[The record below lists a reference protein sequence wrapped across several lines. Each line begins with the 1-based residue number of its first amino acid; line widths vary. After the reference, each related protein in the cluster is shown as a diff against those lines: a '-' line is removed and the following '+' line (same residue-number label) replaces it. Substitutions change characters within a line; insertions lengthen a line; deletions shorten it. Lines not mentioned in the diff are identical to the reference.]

1 MRIDHGDAIVL
12 EGIVRN
18 VFSCER
24 AGMGGYIDADHF
36 ESEPYDAALIALA
49 PLWKRTDFHEIED
62 FLFKWEQVLRNNEG
76 NENIDINL
84 YIKELDNLTGKLIKL

>member
-36 ESEPYDAALIALA
+36 ESEPFDAALIALA
-49 PLWKRTDFHEIED
+49 PLWKSFPLLSIEKAAGRT
-62 FLFKWEQVLRNNEG
+62 LRSSNG
-76 NENIDINL
+76 L
-84 YIKELDNLTGKLIKL
+84 PTMWMRPRRPSAAVSPTG